1 MATLDRELIPESQ
14 RGNTT
19 TDEVDFEEAL
29 SFALCLLENKDFT
42 LKAQQ
47 REAVKHVWDG
57 KDVFVLLPTGFGKSI
72 IYEVLPFLFDFSL
85 GRVHGQTKSLVIVA
99 SPLVSLMADQVSS
112 LRHRGV
118 EAAIM
123 SSKCATVANFLATE
137 TFTHPVFSLDL
148 QRH

>member
-72 IYEVLPFLFDFSL
+72 IYEVLPCS
-85 GRVHGQTKSLVIVA
+85 I
-99 SPLVSLMADQVSS
+99 SS
-112 LRHRGV
+112 WEECMGKLKV
-118 EAAIM
+118 
-123 SSKCATVANFLATE
+123 
-137 TFTHPVFSLDL
+137 
-148 QRH
+148 

>member
-1 MATLDRELIPESQ
+1 MEILPLTKLIFKRP
-14 RGNTT
+14 
-19 TDEVDFEEAL
+19 
-29 SFALCLLENKDFT
+29 CLLLYVCWRTDFT
-42 LKAQQ
+42 LNVQQ

-57 KDVFVLLPTGFGKSI
+57 KDVFVLVPVGFGKS
-72 IYEVLPFLFDFSL
+72 IYEVLPFLFDFKL
-85 GRVHGQTKSLVIVA
+85 GRVHGQTKSLVIVV

-123 SSKCATVANFLATE
+123 SSKCATVVNFLATE